1 MEGLTMLNKYE
12 GKIVKTFAES
22 LDHYENEQMELI
34 WEDGSKIVATFDT
47 CFEDENDYEMDEEG
61 YEEFTSFVFQA
72 EEVSGNPPV
81 ELSDEGFFLINY
93 HNFPKEILV
102 GGKKIN

>member
-12 GKIVKTFAES
+12 GKIVKTFAEN

-61 YEEFTSFVFQA
+61 YEEFTSFAFTA
-72 EEVSGNPPV
+72 IAVSGNPPV
-81 ELSDEGFFLINY
+81 YITEDDGFLIDY

-102 GGKKIN
+102 DGKKIN

>member
-1 MEGLTMLNKYE
+1 MYFSEKE
-12 GKIVKTFAES
+12 GKVIRTFYVN
-22 LDHYENEQMELI
+22 LDSYARDEMVLKWDEN
-34 WEDGSKIVATFDT
+34 DYIVATFDT

-61 YEEFTSFVFQA
+61 YEEFTSFAFTA
-72 EEVSGNPPV
+72 IAVSGNPPV
-81 ELSDEGFFLINY
+81 YITEDDGFLIDY

>member
-1 MEGLTMLNKYE
+1 MYFSEKE
-12 GKIVKTFAES
+12 EKVIRTFYVNLES
-22 LDHYENEQMELI
+22 YARDEMVLKWD
-34 WEDGSKIVATFDT
+34 EDNYIVATFDT
-47 CFEDENDYEMDEEG
+47 CFEDDNDCEMDEEG

-93 HNFPKEILV
+93 HNFPKEILAD
-102 GGKKIN
+102 GKRIN